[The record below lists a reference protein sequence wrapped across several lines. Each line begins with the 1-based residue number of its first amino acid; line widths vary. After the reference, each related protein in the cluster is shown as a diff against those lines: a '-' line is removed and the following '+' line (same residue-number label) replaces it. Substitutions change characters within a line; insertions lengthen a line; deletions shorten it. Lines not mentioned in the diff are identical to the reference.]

1 MAQKQ
6 QHFRIFDFSA
16 YDICMREDDDED
28 SDEENKPFVKRI
40 DENEFKIQMFGI
52 NEKGETCAIK
62 VTDYNPFFFIKVNEE
77 WEKRH
82 LLSFKDHLNG
92 IIGKY
97 YEKSI
102 VSLELVDRKKL
113 YGFDGGITHKFVKIT
128 FKNTICMNK
137 VKNLWYDIKKNQNIQ
152 KNC

>member
-28 SDEENKPFVKRI
+28 SDEESKPFVKRI

-82 LLSFKDHLNG
+82 LLSFKDHLNWNYWE
-92 IIGKY
+92 I
-97 YEKSI
+97 
-102 VSLELVDRKKL
+102 L
-113 YGFDGGITHKFVKIT
+113 
-128 FKNTICMNK
+128 
-137 VKNLWYDIKKNQNIQ
+137 
-152 KNC
+152 